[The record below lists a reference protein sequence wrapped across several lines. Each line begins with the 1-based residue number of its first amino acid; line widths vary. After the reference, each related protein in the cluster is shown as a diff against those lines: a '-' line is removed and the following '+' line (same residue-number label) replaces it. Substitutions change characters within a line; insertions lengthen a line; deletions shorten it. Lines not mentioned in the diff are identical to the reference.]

1 MIQELVTSEPAAV
14 LNASLVEQLATA
26 FEREGVVY
34 SHWKSNIALAELAAG
49 ETDLDLLVERQS
61 LPQALTILS
70 RLGFKRAVA
79 RWGAGEPG
87 ITHYY
92 GRDPQTSELIHVHL
106 FSRVLTGESFVKSH
120 LFPLEEMLLENV
132 TFHGP
137 LRVTARPAELVL
149 FTLRMFI
156 KYGSLPDLVV
166 MRRKSAALRREVR
179 WLQEGGGLAD
189 ALALLKKHCPVVDAE
204 LFLQCV
210 RALEGEAPLI
220 RRMVLARQVRR
231 QLKGYARH
239 GWAGRLLAYARM
251 FWAEGQR
258 RLLGHK
264 QKNKVFESG
273 GALIAFVGAE
283 ATGKSTLVAETGHWL
298 GSAFAVRTVHAG
310 KPPATWLTAPLSLL
324 LPLLR
329 PRLSSLRTSRLEGH
343 AAPSNGDAPPD
354 RSKGPAALIYA
365 LRAVIL
371 AWERRQLLVRAGRAA
386 ANGEIV
392 ICDRYPSETVG
403 AMDSPRLIA
412 RTEEQGAGTI
422 YNRLARLEQR
432 LYRQIPSPDIA
443 LRLHVSLETAQ
454 QRNRDRIKDGKE
466 SADYVAS
473 RHRHAREWYK
483 QGTRHVC
490 DIDTDQS
497 LAETIRQVK
506 EAIWESL

>member
-1 MIQELVTSEPAAV
+1 M
-14 LNASLVEQLATA
+14 
-26 FEREGVVY
+26 
-34 SHWKSNIALAELAAG
+34 
-49 ETDLDLLVERQS
+49 
-61 LPQALTILS
+61 
-70 RLGFKRAVA
+70 
-79 RWGAGEPG
+79 
-87 ITHYY
+87 
-92 GRDPQTSELIHVHL
+92 
-106 FSRVLTGESFVKSH
+106 
-120 LFPLEEMLLENV
+120 
-132 TFHGP
+132 
-137 LRVTARPAELVL
+137 
-149 FTLRMFI
+149 
-156 KYGSLPDLVV
+156 
-166 MRRKSAALRREVR
+166 
-179 WLQEGGGLAD
+179 
-189 ALALLKKHCPVVDAE
+189 
-204 LFLQCV
+204 
-210 RALEGEAPLI
+210 
-220 RRMVLARQVRR
+220 
-231 QLKGYARH
+231 
-239 GWAGRLLAYARM
+239 
-251 FWAEGQR
+251 
-258 RLLGHK
+258 
-264 QKNKVFESG
+264 
-273 GALIAFVGAE
+273 
-283 ATGKSTLVAETGHWL
+283 

-432 LYRQIPSPDIA
+432 LYRQIPPPDIA

-473 RHRHAREWYK
+473 RHRHAREWHK
-483 QGTRHVC
+483 QETRHVY
-490 DIDTDQS
+490 DVDTEQP